1 MMTIVLVADMPN
13 SLDIEIWQLGPKID
27 ARHRILQK
35 IYQVRPA
42 GSYDAAGVVPPTGAN
57 LKISCS
63 AFFNTPNPSS
73 CDDISSIPVLQDGT
87 VMTLINIRPVGRVN
101 FRTNDC
107 KHIPDIFRVPSALAP
122 SHPL

>member
-1 MMTIVLVADMPN
+1 MP
-13 SLDIEIWQLGPKID
+13 DTEFRYTKCDQ
-27 ARHRILQK
+27 
-35 IYQVRPA
+35 QVHI
-42 GSYDAAGVVPPTGAN
+42 DAAGVVPLTGAN

-73 CDDISSIPVLQDGT
+73 CDNISSIPVLQDGT

-107 KHIPDIFRVPSALAP
+107 KHIPDIFRASYSRLPGVPSALAP